1 MHGEIGKTNCEVYR
15 LGALFQERQIELISF
30 MDPACGISHADPLLS
45 HESVAR
51 EHEEW
56 QKCPRG
62 ISHRGSLICLMQVT
76 FPMGLRRWVHHGHI
90 ERLKYCPE
98 ENTGSESSGAA
109 T

>member
-1 MHGEIGKTNCEVYR
+1 MMAFIDIFAEEKSSPNDPR
-15 LGALFQERQIELISF
+15 RRQIKLTSF
-30 MDPACGISHADPLLS
+30 VDPAYGISHSDPLLS

-76 FPMGLRRWVHHGHI
+76 FPMGLRRWVYHGVRI

>member
-1 MHGEIGKTNCEVYR
+1 
-15 LGALFQERQIELISF
+15 

-62 ISHRGSLICLMQVT
+62 ISHRGSPAVDAGNSPPWDLGAGYT
-76 FPMGLRRWVHHGHI
+76 TSI